1 MISFEEFFKTPI
13 LIESNDK
20 SSYFNLSDTEIITA
34 SYNTVTLNQIY
45 SHKIEVLKFDLID
58 LYQKFKTKFNDAGK
72 ANEITSNL
80 EREFYED
87 SKKSSLECKKILE
100 VAEALLLNEAYK
112 LGGQINKKITDL
124 ENKYE

>member
-1 MISFEEFFKTPI
+1 VISFEEFFKTPI

-45 SHKIEVLKFDLID
+45 SHKIEVLKIDLIG
-58 LYQKFKTKFNDAGK
+58 LYKNFRTKFNDANK

-87 SKKSSLECKKILE
+87 AKKSSLECKKILE

-112 LGGQINKKITDL
+112 LGEQINKKITDL

>member
-45 SHKIEVLKFDLID
+45 SHKIEVLKIDLIG
-58 LYQKFKTKFNDAGK
+58 LYKNFRTKFNDANK

-87 SKKSSLECKKILE
+87 AKKSSLECKKILE

-112 LGGQINKKITDL
+112 LGEQINKKITDL